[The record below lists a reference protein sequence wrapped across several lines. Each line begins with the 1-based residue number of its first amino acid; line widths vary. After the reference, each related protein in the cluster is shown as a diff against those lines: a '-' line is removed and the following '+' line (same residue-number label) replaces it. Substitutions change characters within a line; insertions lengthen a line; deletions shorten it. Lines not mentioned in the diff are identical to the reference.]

1 MAADKLRLPIGIQ
14 TFHDIREGGCY
25 YVDKTEYALRAAA
38 DDKFLFLS
46 RPRRFGKSLFL
57 DTLAELYQGRETL
70 FRGLAAGGRW
80 DWSRSHPVVRLNF
93 GLDDFTEKGMV
104 RQHILGALDEIGR
117 QAGIESRHDMTGLR
131 LQHLLAELRQRTGQR
146 AVVLVDEY
154 DKPIL
159 DALGD
164 RDTAEVNRS
173 HLRGLF
179 GAVKGCDA
187 HIEKCFVTGICR
199 FPRTS
204 LFSTANQFTDRTL
217 DPRYNAACGFTDDEL
232 DAVFAPELEGLDR
245 DAIRQRY
252 NGYSWV
258 GEGSETVYN
267 PYDAMLLF
275 DTRRFADHWWRTGT
289 PSFLV
294 QHLERHGLLDIGDLD
309 GRWVDE
315 ERLSDFDVERMDA
328 AAVMFQTGNLTIGR
342 SERRSGR
349 PGYTLAYPNE
359 EVRHG
364 MGWLMTLHAIGDSD
378 LVATCGEDLHE
389 AVANADL
396 ELMEAT
402 MRTFYSSLPHQQLA
416 TVERHEALYAVA
428 LRALAMGAGVR
439 SSSEEST
446 ALGRSDVTLE
456 GGGRAF
462 VFEFKMKG
470 RGDPLEQAARK
481 GYADKYARLGGNAC
495 VVGVTMDPT
504 TRNVERFETARPFL
518 GRDLAPAR

>member
-294 QHLERHGLLDIGDLD
+294 QHLERHGLLEIGDLD
-309 GRWVDE
+309 GRWVEE

-349 PGYTLAYPNE
+349 SGYTLAYPNE

-402 MRTFYSSLPHQQLA
+402 MRTFYSSLPAPAASRRGAARSAVRGGLA
-416 TVERHEALYAVA
+416 
-428 LRALAMGAGVR
+428 GAGDGR
-439 SSSEEST
+439 RRPLEFRGEHGAG
-446 ALGRSDVTLE
+446 ALGRDPRRRRPRVRVRVQDERAGRPPGTGRPQGLCGQVRPSRRQRLRR
-456 GGGRAF
+456 GGDDGPGHAQRRA
-462 VFEFKMKG
+462 V
-470 RGDPLEQAARK
+470 RDR
-481 GYADKYARLGGNAC
+481 
-495 VVGVTMDPT
+495 
-504 TRNVERFETARPFL
+504 RPFL
-518 GRDLAPAR
+518 SRDLAPAR